1 MVRGYRQTWVDED
14 KLCAQSKVEMSS
26 GEGWYKLSEIK
37 MDDSREGWWLYSEE
51 DMDQMV
57 N

>member
-1 MVRGYRQTWVDED
+1 MVRGYRWTWVDED
-14 KLCAQSKVEMSS
+14 KLYAQSKVEK
-26 GEGWYKLSEIK
+26 GGYKLSEIK
-37 MDDSREGWWLYSEE
+37 MDDSREGWWLYSEK

>member
-1 MVRGYRQTWVDED
+1 
-14 KLCAQSKVEMSS
+14 VEMSS

-51 DMDQMV
+51 DMD
-57 N
+57 